1 LVCNTQPLGEA
12 RGSLACEGMCGFLV
26 CKDELP
32 CIGASK
38 CNWHT
43 TECKILKD
51 SKLKFAHWLLDLDKP
66 TPVYSFVTPLR
77 LLLNMLFKPDIY
89 HDLFQ
94 IHRLEHHKDHR
105 KKNDLQSWKFHQKFV
120 VDRIK
125 TLRSQIEINLGKKF
139 RGEQERI
146 LDDLDVTIHESICRL
161 RTNTL
166 QLNTE
171 DSKLRS
177 AMGLYPIYSLL
188 NHSCLANTTT
198 KKFPSR
204 QGFKIQIK
212 ARCDIEKGEEITT
225 QYMPTT
231 AKGTFERRKEME
243 NMWCFQCSCILC
255 RDPTEANTMFSALKC
270 PICEGESE
278 GNLLPMDPLNPGS
291 T

>member
-1 LVCNTQPLGEA
+1 MIGNRLIC
-12 RGSLACEGMCGFLV
+12 R
-26 CKDELP
+26 K
-32 CIGASK
+32 CIYFYR
-38 CNWHT
+38 
-43 TECKILKD
+43 
-51 SKLKFAHWLLDLDKP
+51 FAHWLLDLDKP

-125 TLRSQIEINLGKKF
+125 TLRSQIEISLGKKF

-204 QGFKIQIK
+204 QGFKYVSFYHSK
-212 ARCDIEKGEEITT
+212 
-225 QYMPTT
+225 
-231 AKGTFERRKEME
+231 
-243 NMWCFQCSCILC
+243 LC
-255 RDPTEANTMFSALKC
+255 RPNDIIINEDT
-270 PICEGESE
+270 
-278 GNLLPMDPLNPGS
+278 
-291 T
+291 

>member
-1 LVCNTQPLGEA
+1 MTMIRNRLIC
-12 RGSLACEGMCGFLV
+12 R
-26 CKDELP
+26 K
-32 CIGASK
+32 CIYFYR
-38 CNWHT
+38 
-43 TECKILKD
+43 
-51 SKLKFAHWLLDLDKP
+51 FAHWLLDLDKP

-125 TLRSQIEINLGKKF
+125 TLRSQIEISLGRKI

-204 QGFKIQIK
+204 QGFKYVSFYHSK
-212 ARCDIEKGEEITT
+212 
-225 QYMPTT
+225 
-231 AKGTFERRKEME
+231 
-243 NMWCFQCSCILC
+243 LC
-255 RDPTEANTMFSALKC
+255 RIINED
-270 PICEGESE
+270 I
-278 GNLLPMDPLNPGS
+278 
-291 T
+291 